1 MRKAAI
7 FFSLIIGSTSAA
19 ATPLSC
25 AENTTTFQL
34 MCFAKNGVRSN
45 GQVRAAKLWRG
56 GPKNID
62 ETSFTARVHCGS
74 GALEL
79 TDRDGVAFARNIPE
93 AQVGKDFVRYLCA
106 HNPTKPDKKLKTN

>member
-1 MRKAAI
+1 MRNVAFI
-7 FFSLIIGSTSAA
+7 LSLIAWPSIAT

-34 MCFAKNGVRSN
+34 MCFAKNDVRSN
-45 GQVRAAKLWRG
+45 GPVRAAKLWRG
-56 GPKNID
+56 GPKNI
-62 ETSFTARVHCGS
+62 EATSYTARVHCGS

-106 HNPTKPDKKLKTN
+106 HGPTKPDKKLKTN

>member
-1 MRKAAI
+1 MRKIATLCVLFITPFTA
-7 FFSLIIGSTSAA
+7 T

-25 AENTTTFQL
+25 AENTATFQL

-45 GQVRAAKLWRG
+45 GLVRAAKLWRG

-106 HNPTKPDKKLKTN
+106 HSPTKPDKKLKTN

>member
-1 MRKAAI
+1 MRRAVFI
-7 FFSLIIGSTSAA
+7 FTLITAPSIAT

-56 GPKNID
+56 GPNNI
-62 ETSFTARVHCGS
+62 EATSYTARVHCGS

-106 HNPTKPDKKLKTN
+106 HSPTKPDKKLKTN